1 MTASLSVER
10 IPGPV
15 EQIAPAWRHLYSI
28 PSRGKWDAAFGP
40 AEYQHALGAIAACPD
55 RALSV
60 YIHIPFCPVRCLYC
74 GCNTTV
80 THSSE
85 RIDHYLDHLE
95 REMAMVAG
103 PLGARRDLLHLHVG
117 GGTPNYL
124 NDAQLVRL
132 MEMVDR
138 HFRILGETDTS
149 IECNPRRV
157 CAGQLALL
165 RGLGFRRI
173 NFGVQDLQ
181 PQVQKAIGRIQ
192 SAEMVRDVYGMAR
205 EAGFECIGFDLVYGL
220 PHQTAKGFQATVD
233 EIIDLGPDRVA
244 CFPYAHIPEQR
255 PHQHAID
262 SARLPSKL
270 DRLTLFH
277 HAVSRFTRSGYSW
290 IGLDSFVL
298 DTDELAIAQDEGR
311 LGRNCVDYTTTPAD
325 QLISFGMG
333 AIGDL
338 DGLLVQNHESIAAW
352 QHALAE
358 GRLPVAHGQ
367 RLDESERR
375 RRATIVQLIC
385 NLKVPIALARTG
397 LPREYAR
404 RNEYLDYGLI
414 EIDEEYIRITPR
426 GRYYLHS
433 LCIDPSTPLHEDHAL
448 WPLLRNI

>member
-1 MTASLSVER
+1 MTSAASVER
-10 IPGPV
+10 IPGRY
-15 EQIAPAWRHLYSI
+15 EQIAPAWQHLYNI
-28 PSRGKWDAAFGP
+28 PSTSKWDESFKP
-40 AEYQHALGAIAACPD
+40 SEYRNALKTIASRRDEAI
-55 RALSV
+55 SV

-95 REMAMVAG
+95 REMALVCDLIG
-103 PLGARRDLLHLHVG
+103 DKRELLHLHLG

-124 NDAQLVRL
+124 NDAQLVRV

-149 IECNPRRV
+149 IECNPRRASV
-157 CAGQLALL
+157 GQLTLL

-173 NFGVQDLQ
+173 SFGVQDLQ

-220 PHQTAKGFQATVD
+220 PYQTAKSFQATID

-298 DTDELAIAQDEGR
+298 DTDELAVAQEQGR
-311 LGRNCVDYTTTPAD
+311 LGRNCVDYTTAPAD

-333 AIGDL
+333 AIGDI
-338 DGLLVQNHESIAAW
+338 DGLLVQNHDSIAAW
-352 QHALAE
+352 QNAVAE
-358 GRLPVAHGQ
+358 GQLPVANGH
-367 RLDESERR
+367 RLDESERL
-375 RRATIVQLIC
+375 RRATIVQFIC
-385 NLKVPIALARTG
+385 NLKVPVALARMG

-404 RNEYLDYGLI
+404 RDEYLDYGLI

-433 LCIDPSTPLHEDHAL
+433 LCIDPTTPLHEDNAL
-448 WPLLRNI
+448 WPLLSNI